1 MLGKFYFLQV
11 NYIIVLRKFDF
22 KYVDYIIQLGKFE
35 LQVDYTEDYIIELEK
50 FREINITNI
59 GIMNGRI
66 ETITCESDSCVRFT
80 SFKQEATSK
89 AIYQNAKEF
98 YLEMQE
104 VYICT
109 IHSQI
114 TVNPNGIYR
123 KSTES

>member
-1 MLGKFYFLQV
+1 MGKFYFLQV

-80 SFKQEATSK
+80 SFKQQAKLFIKMPKSFTSRCRRF
-89 AIYQNAKEF
+89 ISV
-98 YLEMQE
+98 L
-104 VYICT
+104 
-109 IHSQI
+109 S
-114 TVNPNGIYR
+114 TV
-123 KSTES
+123 K